1 MSRARRAAARFRRHV
16 DARLRAAARRKWA
29 TLAARHPVEL
39 DYRRHDGARFV
50 IVEGDVVEHR
60 TSTGRLVY
68 ADHQPDYLVPYRVWA
83 KVAWARPAALPR
95 SLRGKLRG
103 VR

>member
-1 MSRARRAAARFRRHV
+1 VSAARRGVAQYRRFV
-16 DARLRAAARRKWA
+16 DARLRAGVRWSWEQTTR
-29 TLAARHPVEL
+29 RHPAVL
-39 DYRRHDGARFV
+39 DYRAHGGARFV

-83 KVAWARPAALPR
+83 KLVWARPVPLPR

-103 VR
+103 AR